1 VRNFDPQN
9 LSDEILELLDLY
21 VIGALDE
28 DETAQVKNILSV
40 SMSAQTY
47 VDEGRNA
54 LTLLEADSPSDP
66 VLFDSIKDKLS
77 TSNED
82 AKVLPLVRKRKT
94 LNILAIAASLLLV
107 AISVTLIATTA
118 NEKPTLTADGKK
130 NMQEQLLAFEK
141 EKSTES
147 MKLQGAGNKTVA
159 LMMNKNGEVMIDGRS
174 LNKLSKYETYQL
186 WAIIEDDRA
195 ADGVKIIS
203 ASVLG
208 SSPDISMTHV
218 DGKIKGFAITKEVS
232 GGVTSSSNDPMYAHM
247 IA

>member
-1 VRNFDPQN
+1 MRNFDPQN

-40 SMSAQTY
+40 SMVAQAY

-54 LTLLEADSPSDP
+54 LTLLEADSSSDP
-66 VLFDSIKDKLS
+66 VLFDSIKEKLS
-77 TSNED
+77 PSNED
-82 AKVLPLVRKRKT
+82 AKILPLVRKRKT

-107 AISVTLIATTA
+107 AVSVTLIATSA
-118 NEKPTLTADGKK
+118 NEKPALTANGKK
-130 NMQEQLLAFEK
+130 NMQEQLQAFEK
-141 EKSTES
+141 AKSTQS
-147 MKLQGAGNKTVA
+147 MKLQGAGNKAVA

-186 WAIIEDDRA
+186 WAIIEDDKT

-208 SSPDISMTHV
+208 NSPDISMTHV

-232 GGVTSSSNDPMYAHM
+232 GGVTSSSNDPMYTHM